1 MASVRM
7 SRDLRHTILSNAR
20 EAFRKTNPEPELT
33 TDEIDWLTNK
43 VACSPWQTKAQEAY
57 ELLYDFP
64 KVPGHYYN
72 ASMLMF
78 GMPKIKSKA
87 ITRMV
92 LKYASNNGS
101 TRNIE
106 FQLNTPRTMF
116 VGNDHDTLNITTLC
130 FEGDSRIE
138 ADRICQAYETRYD
151 NHRKAKSD
159 YDTQISQLLDN
170 CTTLKQFLSAWPA
183 GESFVPSNK
192 IAELHTKVT
201 RVQKAQ
207 RIKEEVNFDDTAVN
221 KVVLTSKLMGN

>member
-7 SRDLRHTILSNAR
+7 SRDLRQTILSNAR

-101 TRNIE
+101 TRNI
-106 FQLNTPRTMF
+106 
-116 VGNDHDTLNITTLC
+116 
-130 FEGDSRIE
+130 
-138 ADRICQAYETRYD
+138 
-151 NHRKAKSD
+151 
-159 YDTQISQLLDN
+159 
-170 CTTLKQFLSAWPA
+170 
-183 GESFVPSNK
+183 
-192 IAELHTKVT
+192 
-201 RVQKAQ
+201 
-207 RIKEEVNFDDTAVN
+207 
-221 KVVLTSKLMGN
+221 